1 MSVPTPTPT
10 AARGLPEPSPAD
22 SPPPSRR
29 PAATRRREPLPYL
42 LLVPSLVTLGAL
54 FAYPVFLLFRMS
66 FQQLGF
72 GELVRRAT
80 IYTGVDNYTEILGDP
95 ELWHVVWR
103 TVAFTAVCV
112 ALTMAIGTGIGLLLV
127 KLGKKMTIAVSI
139 SLVLAWAV
147 PIVTATTLWQWMFDS
162 TYGVVN
168 FLLGTPGHDWFA
180 SGLSTFGVIVIIIVW
195 QAVPFVA
202 FTVQAGV
209 LTIPEE
215 YYEAAR
221 MDGASGFRTFRAVTV
236 PILRPILFVLAF
248 LSTIWDFKVFTQ
260 VWAVRQGGPDGAT
273 GTLPIYLYDLGI
285 ASSRYGLAAAGAV
298 LMVAILGVAMVL
310 YLRHMLRTEL
320 DE

>member
-1 MSVPTPTPT
+1 MTVPTPTVTRPAPDAPDDPPPARVP
-10 AARGLPEPSPAD
+10 AARG
-22 SPPPSRR
+22 
-29 PAATRRREPLPYL
+29 RREPLPYVL
-42 LLVPSLVTLGAL
+42 LIPSLAALAAL

-80 IYTGVDNYTEILGDP
+80 VYIGFDNYRELLTDP
-95 ELWHVVWR
+95 DFWHVVGR

-112 ALTMAIGTGIGLLLV
+112 GLTMVLGTGIGLLLV
-127 KLGKKMTIAVSI
+127 KLGTKMKIAVSI
-139 SLVLAWAV
+139 SLVLAWAI

-180 SGLSTFGVIVIIIVW
+180 TGLSTFAVIVIIIVW

-221 MDGASGFRTFRAVTV
+221 MDGASGFRAFRAVTV
-236 PILRPILFVLAF
+236 PILRPILTVLAF

-260 VWAVRQGGPDGAT
+260 VFAVRQGGPDGAT
-273 GTLPIYLYDLGI
+273 VTLPVYLYNQGI
-285 ASSRYGLAAAGAV
+285 ASSQYGLAAAGAV
-298 LMVAILGVAMVL
+298 LMVVLLAIAMVL

>member
-1 MSVPTPTPT
+1 MGTPTVVRP
-10 AARGLPEPSPAD
+10 APEVDRKPPVVRARG
-22 SPPPSRR
+22 
-29 PAATRRREPLPYL
+29 RREPLPYL
-42 LLVPSLVTLGAL
+42 LLVPSLVALGAL

-72 GELVRRAT
+72 GELVRRVT
-80 IYTGVDNYTEILGDP
+80 IWTGFDNYTEILGDA
-95 ELWHVVWR
+95 EFWQVVGR

-112 ALTMAIGTGIGLLLV
+112 ALTMTLGTGIGLLLV
-127 KLGKKMTIAVSI
+127 KLGPKMRIGVSV
-139 SLVLAWAV
+139 SLVLAWAI

-168 FLLGTPGHDWFA
+168 FLLGMPGHDWFA
-180 SGLSTFGVIVIIIVW
+180 SGVSTFAVIVIVIVW

-215 YYEAAR
+215 YFEAAR
-221 MDGASGFRTFRAVTV
+221 MDGASGFRAFRAVTV

-260 VWAVRQGGPDGAT
+260 VWAVRQGGPDGQT
-273 GTLPIYLYDLGI
+273 VTLPIYLYDVGI

-298 LMVAILGVAMVL
+298 VMVAILAVAMVV

>member
-1 MSVPTPTPT
+1 MI
-10 AARGLPEPSPAD
+10 
-22 SPPPSRR
+22 
-29 PAATRRREPLPYL
+29 
-42 LLVPSLVTLGAL
+42 PSLVALAAL
-54 FAYPVFLLFRMS
+54 FVYPVFLLFRMS

-80 IYTGVDNYTEILGDP
+80 VYTGFDNYTSLLGDP
-95 ELWHVVWR
+95 EFWHVVVR

-112 ALTMAIGTGIGLLLV
+112 GLTMALGTGIGLLLV
-127 KLGKKMTIAVSI
+127 RLGRKMTIAVSI
-139 SLVLAWAV
+139 SLVLAWAI

-168 FLLGTPGHDWFA
+168 FVLGTPGHDWFA
-180 SGLSTFGVIVIIIVW
+180 SGVSTFAVIVIIIVW

-221 MDGASGFRTFRAVTV
+221 MDGASGFRAFRAVTV
-236 PILRPILFVLAF
+236 PILRPILTVLAF

-260 VWAVRQGGPDGAT
+260 VFAVRQGGPDGST
-273 GTLPIYLYDLGI
+273 VTLPVYLYNQGI
-285 ASSRYGLAAAGAV
+285 ASSQYGLAAAGAV
-298 LMVAILGVAMVL
+298 LMVALLAIAMVL

>member
-1 MSVPTPTPT
+1 MSVPTPTATRPAPDDVDAPPPGRVP
-10 AARGLPEPSPAD
+10 AARG
-22 SPPPSRR
+22 
-29 PAATRRREPLPYL
+29 RREPLPYL
-42 LLVPSLVTLGAL
+42 LVVPSLVALGAL

-72 GELVRRAT
+72 GELVRRVT
-80 IYTGVDNYTEILGDP
+80 IYTGVDNYTEILGDA
-95 ELWHVVWR
+95 EFWNVVWR

-112 ALTMAIGTGIGLLLV
+112 VLTMVLGTGIGLLLV
-127 KLGKKMTIAVSI
+127 KLGRKMTIAVSI
-139 SLVLAWAV
+139 SLVLAWAI

-180 SGLSTFGVIVIIIVW
+180 SGVSTFGVIVIIIVW

-215 YYEAAR
+215 YFEAAR

-248 LSTIWDFKVFTQ
+248 LSTVWDFKVFTQ
-260 VWAVRQGGPDGAT
+260 VWAVRQGGPDGQT
-273 GTLPIYLYDLGI
+273 VTLPIYLYDLGI
-285 ASSRYGLAAAGAV
+285 ASSRYGVAAAGAV

>member
-10 AARGLPEPSPAD
+10 ASRELPEQSPAGA
-22 SPPPSRR
+22 SVAPPR
-29 PAATRRREPLPYL
+29 PAGRRRREPLPYL
-42 LLVPSLVTLGAL
+42 LLVPSLVALGAL
-54 FAYPVFLLFRMS
+54 FAYPVYLLFRMS

-72 GELVRRAT
+72 GELVRRVT
-80 IYTGVDNYTEILGDP
+80 IFTGVDNYTEILGDP
-95 ELWHVVWR
+95 EFWQVVWR

-112 ALTMAIGTGIGLLLV
+112 GLTMALGTGIGLLLV
-127 KLGKKMTIAVSI
+127 KLGTKMTIAVSI
-139 SLVLAWAV
+139 SLVLAWAI

-180 SGLSTFGVIVIIIVW
+180 SGLSTFAVIVIIIVW

-209 LTIPEE
+209 LTIPDE

-221 MDGASGFRTFRAVTV
+221 MDGASGWRAFRAVTV

-260 VWAVRQGGPDGAT
+260 VWAVRQGGPDGQT
-273 GTLPIYLYDLGI
+273 VTLPIYIYDMGI

-298 LMVAILGVAMVL
+298 VMVAILGVAMVV

-320 DE
+320 ED